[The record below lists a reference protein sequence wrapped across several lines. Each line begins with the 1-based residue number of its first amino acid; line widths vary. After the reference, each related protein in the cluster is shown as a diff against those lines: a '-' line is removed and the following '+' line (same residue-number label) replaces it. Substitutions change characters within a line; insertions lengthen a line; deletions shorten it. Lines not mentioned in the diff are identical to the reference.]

1 MQETPDQT
9 DKKTSVA
16 NSPHPWTQHYPP
28 GLVWDKEYEPVS
40 LPDMFDSA
48 VSTYGNRVCSEFLGK
63 KMTYR
68 EIGQLVNRAARGLA
82 DLGIGKNSKVG
93 LLLPNTPT
101 YIIYYYAILK
111 TGACVVNFNPLYSL
125 RELEYQIKDS
135 ETELM
140 VTLDLVLMYDKV
152 ETLVDKGVLKRAVIA
167 SFSSLLPGVKS
178 FLFKMLKGREV
189 AKWQKKA
196 KNRNIIASEQLLF
209 NTGEPVD
216 VDIDPL
222 NDLAVLQY
230 TGGTTGVPK
239 GAMLTHANLTTNV
252 AQIIDWAVNT
262 EPGSERIIGI
272 LPFFHVFAMTTIL
285 NFGVS
290 MGAELLLVPKF
301 ELDEAL
307 KLIVKRKPTIMPGVP
322 TIYTA
327 MLNHPKIKSFDLSSL
342 KFCISGGAG
351 LPVEIRKQFEAVSGC
366 KLIEGYGLSETSP
379 MVTANPVEGAKREGS
394 IGVPVPATHI
404 SIRSIDDPSVE
415 MPLTESGEIC
425 VKGPQVMPGYWNRP
439 EATAEVMVDG
449 YFRTGDVGYMAE
461 DGFIY
466 IVDRLKDMII
476 ASGFKIYPRQVEEAI
491 YRFSAVEE
499 VTVVGIPDEY
509 RGEAPKAFIKLKEG
523 QTATAEEIMLF
534 LKGELSKIELPA
546 EIEFRD
552 ELPKTMIGKLS
563 RKELREE
570 G

>member
-1 MQETPDQT
+1 MTESTEQNPPDSQY
-9 DKKTSVA
+9 
-16 NSPHPWTQHYPP
+16 PWTQHYPP
-28 GLVWDKEYEPVS
+28 GLSWDKEYIPRS
-40 LPDMFDSA
+40 LPDMFDQA
-48 VSTYGNRVCSEFLGK
+48 VATYGNRICSEFMGRTL
-63 KMTYR
+63 TYN
-68 EIGQLVNRAARGLA
+68 EIGQLVDRAARGLA
-82 DLGIGKNSKVG
+82 DLGIGKGSKVG

-135 ETELM
+135 QTELM
-140 VTLDLVLMYDKV
+140 VTLDLKLMFDKV
-152 ETLVDKGVLKRAVIA
+152 EALMEKGVLKRSIIA
-167 SFSSLLPGVKS
+167 NFSKLLPSVKS
-178 FLFKMLKGREV
+178 FLFKLVKGKEI
-189 AKWQKKA
+189 AKWQ
-196 KNRNIIASEQLLF
+196 NSPVIGQIMASEKLLF
-209 NTGEPVD
+209 NTGKKVV
-216 VDIDPL
+216 VDIDPS

-239 GAMLTHANLTTNV
+239 GAMLTHANLTINV
-252 AQIIDWAVNT
+252 DQIIDWVTNL
-262 EPGSERIIGI
+262 EPGHERIIGI

-285 NFGVS
+285 NFGIAH
-290 MGAELLLVPKF
+290 GAELLLVPKF
-301 ELDEAL
+301 EIDDTL
-307 KLIVKRKPTIMPGVP
+307 KLIGKRKPTVMPGVP
-322 TIYTA
+322 TLYTA

-351 LPVEIRKQFEAVSGC
+351 LPVEIRNQFQEMSGC
-366 KLIEGYGLSETSP
+366 SLIEGYGLSETSP
-379 MVTANPVEGAKREGS
+379 MATANPVKGSVRDGS

-404 SIRSIDDPSVE
+404 SIRSIDDANVE

-425 VKGPQVMPGYWNRP
+425 IKGPQVMPGYWNKP
-439 EATAEVMVDG
+439 EATAEVFVDD
-449 YFRTGDVGYMAE
+449 YFRTGDVGYIAE

-476 ASGFKIYPRQVEEAI
+476 ASGFKIYPRQIEEAI

-499 VTVVGIPDEY
+499 VTVIGIPDEY

-523 QTATAEEIMLF
+523 QVATAAEILMF
-534 LKGELSKIELPA
+534 LKGEISKIELPA
-546 EIEFRD
+546 EIEFRK

-570 G
+570 D